1 MVGSLTPDMPF
12 IPRRRQLPNRRPAIT
27 FKLAHR
33 TTSGAE
39 HHFYVTAGL
48 YDKNGTDIGEV
59 FVNTAGKAGNE
70 ADVMAADAAVAISL
84 ALQYGC
90 PLETLSAAM
99 KRNPDGSPMGL
110 MSRVLDQVAVQV
122 GRA

>member
-1 MVGSLTPDMPF
+1 MLPPDMPF
-12 IPRRRQLPNRRPAIT
+12 IPRRRKLPDRRPNLT

-33 TTSGAE
+33 TTSGAV
-39 HHFYVTAGL
+39 HHFHVTAGL
-48 YDKNGTDIGEV
+48 YDYRSTDVGEV

-90 PLETLSAAM
+90 PLEVISAAM

-110 MSRVLDQVAVQV
+110 LSRVLDSVAVQV
-122 GRA
+122 GRP